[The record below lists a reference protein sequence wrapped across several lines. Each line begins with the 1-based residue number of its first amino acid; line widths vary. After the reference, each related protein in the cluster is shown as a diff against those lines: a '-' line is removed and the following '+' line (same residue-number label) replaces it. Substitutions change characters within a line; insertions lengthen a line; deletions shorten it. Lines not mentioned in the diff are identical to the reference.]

1 MLQIDT
7 KRTEFPS
14 VSSACK
20 KRKEM
25 TVPTHASP
33 AMAEIHSESRSVMFL
48 LRWMIIQRDTYKISL
63 DTLSPELPSRT

>member
-1 MLQIDT
+1 MLQFDT

-25 TVPTHASP
+25 RVPTHASP
-33 AMAEIHSESRSVMFL
+33 ETVKTHAESRSVMLL
-48 LRWMIIQRDTYKISL
+48 LRWMFDQRDTYKISL